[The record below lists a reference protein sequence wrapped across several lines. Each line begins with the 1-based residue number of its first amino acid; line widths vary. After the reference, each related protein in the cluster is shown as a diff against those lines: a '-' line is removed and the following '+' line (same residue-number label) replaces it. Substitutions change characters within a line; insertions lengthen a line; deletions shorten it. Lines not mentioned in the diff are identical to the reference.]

1 VICRDGQK
9 TLQPVVCDVPI
20 QPGLF
25 LWGLDPHRG
34 VGLDQFIIHRVIERA
49 AKDRKGMFYGRGAK
63 SAGVHACDSF
73 LYVAAFYLGKFKP
86 KQLVW
91 QTPMRGFV

>member
-1 VICRDGQK
+1 V
-9 TLQPVVCDVPI
+9 
-20 QPGLF
+20 
-25 LWGLDPHRG
+25 
-34 VGLDQFIIHRVIERA
+34 
-49 AKDRKGMFYGRGAK
+49 FYRRGAK